1 MIVIISNR
9 MILLEPLK
17 TGKTVT
23 TIFQIVTVSIGIN
36 LKCWDESLTQLS
48 YLVSSHSATIIKVLD
63 LITGRTR
70 NL

>member
-1 MIVIISNR
+1 MIVIISNH

-36 LKCWDESLTQLS
+36 LKCQTEAPTQLS
-48 YLVSSHSATIIKVLD
+48 S
-63 LITGRTR
+63 
-70 NL
+70 